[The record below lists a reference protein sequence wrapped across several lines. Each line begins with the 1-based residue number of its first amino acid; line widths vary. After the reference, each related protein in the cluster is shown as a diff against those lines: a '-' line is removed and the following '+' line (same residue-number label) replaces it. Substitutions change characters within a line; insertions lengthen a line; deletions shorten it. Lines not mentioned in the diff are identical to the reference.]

1 MGGTEFSAEKKFR
14 EIYRKKKMKISEKRS
29 KTGFV

>member
-1 MGGTEFSAEKKFR
+1 MGGTQFSVEKKFR
-14 EIYRKKKMKISEKRS
+14 EIYRKKMKISEKGS